1 MTFNEVFKLITLR
14 SPSILFE
21 QFKLSSRNNENRIL
35 IESSC
40 QKESCYHNASS
51 FWDMYIKKLNIPN
64 IHNISVPLLKQKLK
78 THLLNIQV
86 DGPTEDWIPANTDM

>member
-1 MTFNEVFKLITLR
+1 MTFNEVCKLITLR

-21 QFKLSSRNNENRIL
+21 QIKLSSRNNENRIL

-51 FWDMYIKKLNIPN
+51 FWNMYIKI
-64 IHNISVPLLKQKLK
+64 
-78 THLLNIQV
+78 
-86 DGPTEDWIPANTDM
+86 